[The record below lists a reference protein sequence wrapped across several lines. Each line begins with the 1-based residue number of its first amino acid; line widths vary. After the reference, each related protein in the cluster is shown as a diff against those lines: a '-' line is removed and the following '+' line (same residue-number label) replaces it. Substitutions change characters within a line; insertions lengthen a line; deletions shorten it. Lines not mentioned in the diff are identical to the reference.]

1 MTSLWWSHD
10 FSYVTS
16 CYYIDYPN
24 FSMFK
29 DNYLINLQ
37 MCLLIKIWCQRQ
49 YRSGT
54 ILKIEK
60 FKFEVWLF
68 DPRQSFIH
76 LAGIWKQI
84 LSTKYINQILST
96 KYINQIL
103 STKYINQILST
114 KYSNQILSTKY
125 ITQILSTKY
134 SEPSILNQIFWTKY
148 SFLLNNL
155 FSVKHINLIWL
166 SLTHLL
172 RKTCQ
177 ENSAVNEIKRI

>member
-1 MTSLWWSHD
+1 MISLWWSHD

-29 DNYLINLQ
+29 DNHLINLQ
-37 MCLLIKIWCQRQ
+37 MCLLIKISCQRQ

-68 DPRQSFIH
+68 DPRQSVIH
-76 LAGIWKQI
+76 LAGIRNQI
-84 LSTKYINQILST
+84 LSIKYYQPNIINQILST
-96 KYINQIL
+96 KYYQPNIL
-103 STKYINQILST
+103 
-114 KYSNQILSTKY
+114 
-125 ITQILSTKY
+125 
-134 SEPSILNQIFWTKY
+134 TKY

-166 SLTHLL
+166 SSTHLL
-172 RKTCQ
+172 RKICQ